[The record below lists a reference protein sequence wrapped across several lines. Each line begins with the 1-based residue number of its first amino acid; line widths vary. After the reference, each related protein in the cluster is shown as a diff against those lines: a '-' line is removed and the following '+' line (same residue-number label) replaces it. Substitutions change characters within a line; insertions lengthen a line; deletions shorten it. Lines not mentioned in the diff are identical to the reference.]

1 MPARWQLEAGR
12 VALRL
17 LSAWERLR
25 LRLPEAEAA
34 APMPWTRRRLVV
46 AGVQW
51 RLEPVRSLRAWWDR
65 LQAVMDDAYRTGSA
79 LVVFPEDMATPLLG
93 LLTERWPTPT
103 AAQLADE
110 DVGRYLRAW
119 ADTVGRVYRE
129 VFAHLARRYGVTVV
143 AGSQLAWVGRRF
155 WNQALVFGPN
165 GRLVHRQP
173 KLHPIPVERRWGI
186 EPGREWRRVERIR
199 LPLGVA
205 VCHDA
210 SFFET
215 YRMAAQE
222 GVELMAIPIAD
233 PDPDWGEAKAR
244 RGAWARTQ
252 QSGLPSVVGAGT
264 GTLFGLAL
272 TGKAGIYVP
281 AELTADGSGVLA
293 ESREPVGEG
302 VVTAA
307 LDLDALAAFRAE
319 ARPGPPADLLQT
331 WLVPGYRTLVGDEA
345 GSDGAEADQARQATG
360 PASEPVRSG
369 TTRRR

>member
-1 MPARWQLEAGR
+1 MPARWQLQAGR
-12 VALRL
+12 LALRL
-17 LSAWERLR
+17 LSAWEGLR
-25 LRLPEAEAA
+25 LRLPDTEPAT
-34 APMPWTRRRLVV
+34 PMPWTRQRLVV

-51 RLEPVRSLRAWWDR
+51 RLEPVRSLKAWWDR
-65 LQAVMDDAYRTGSA
+65 LEAVMDDAYRAGAA

-103 AAQLADE
+103 AAELADE
-110 DVGRYLRAW
+110 EVGQYLRAW
-119 ADTVGRVYRE
+119 ADTVGGIYRE
-129 VFAHLARRYGVTVV
+129 VFRHLARRYGVTIV
-143 AGSQLAWVGRRF
+143 AGSQLTWVGRRF
-155 WNQALVFGPN
+155 WNQALVFGPD
-165 GRLVHRQP
+165 GRLAHRQP

-186 EPGREWRRVERIR
+186 EPGTEWRRVDRIR

-215 YRMAAQE
+215 YRMAAAE
-222 GVELMAIPIAD
+222 GAELMAIPIAD

-281 AELTADGSGVLA
+281 VELTPDATGVLA
-293 ESREPVGEG
+293 ESRDPVGEG

-319 ARPGPPADLLQT
+319 ARPWPSNALIQA
-331 WLVPGYRTLVGDEA
+331 WLVPGYRTLMGDEA
-345 GSDGAEADQARQATG
+345 GLREPASSQAPGAPDGASSADR
-360 PASEPVRSG
+360 PIVDP
-369 TTRRR
+369 RR